1 MESGRARFSSL
12 LPAGAAGEVRRKH
25 RVKNH
30 LSNSSFSEE
39 AAVPEEE
46 TAGFPR
52 VESTAA
58 ISVHRRSASTSKLKM
73 TTRKRITVGET
84 TDDIKDGTIEGDRIA
99 FKAGTSSAV
108 YQYSG
113 TRDGDQIMMTRTS
126 PASGGRGGQSIQFVL
141 KRS

>member
-25 RVKNH
+25 RVNNH
-30 LSNSSFSEE
+30 LSNSSFSVE

-52 VESTAA
+52 VESTVA

-73 TTRKRITVGET
+73 TTRKP
-84 TDDIKDGTIEGDRIA
+84 
-99 FKAGTSSAV
+99 SA
-108 YQYSG
+108 
-113 TRDGDQIMMTRTS
+113 TS
-126 PASGGRGGQSIQFVL
+126 PSVKQPMIL
-141 KRS
+141 KTVRSKATGLHSKREPLPL